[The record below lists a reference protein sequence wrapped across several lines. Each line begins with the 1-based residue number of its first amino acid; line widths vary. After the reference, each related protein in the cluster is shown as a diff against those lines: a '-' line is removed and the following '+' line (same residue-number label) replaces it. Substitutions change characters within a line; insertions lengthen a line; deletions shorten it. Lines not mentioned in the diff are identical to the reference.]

1 MTPPYVRFNPAIWRP
16 EMVIAGGV
24 VYEMT
29 ALELAAHIE
38 RCSRVLVE
46 TLCDHRA
53 PVSPD
58 KASRPTH

>member
-1 MTPPYVRFNPAIWRP
+1 
-16 EMVIAGGV
+16 MVIAGGV